1 MYLANKGMGM
11 LLVAQMTECVFPMT
25 GFESRTSRVGSDR
38 SRYQLSH
45 SHFRA
50 VTYLNR

>member
-11 LLVAQMTECVFPMT
+11 FLVAQMTECVFPMT